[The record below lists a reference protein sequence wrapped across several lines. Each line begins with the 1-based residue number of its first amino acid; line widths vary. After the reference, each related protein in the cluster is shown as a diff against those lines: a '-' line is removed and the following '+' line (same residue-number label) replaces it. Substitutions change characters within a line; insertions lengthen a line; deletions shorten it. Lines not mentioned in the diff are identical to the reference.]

1 MSSRIDDRHASRRL
15 VSNQIDDRRASR
27 RLPIERD
34 VRYTVLRRQ
43 GQAGLGK
50 TVNMSA
56 GGVLFTT
63 KDILPKGAGVEL
75 VVSWP
80 ALLDGV
86 VPMKLVVIGRLV
98 RSDEMQAALVIES
111 YEFKTRGPN
120 GL

>member
-1 MSSRIDDRHASRRL
+1 MRAQSRILRF
-15 VSNQIDDRRASR
+15 VKPGDRRRSKR
-27 RLPIERD
+27 MPIERD

-63 KDILPKGAGVEL
+63 KDILPKGACVEL